1 MTPLPSNG
9 EATKGRTNKRAL
21 GDLGE
26 DIAIRFLAQRG
37 FLVLERNFL
46 TRWGEL
52 DVIAQRASG
61 SADALVLHFIE
72 VKTAVVGGYG
82 PTPEEHLTPDKLSRL
97 GKAIE
102 IYRSKRRVFDFS
114 YQLDA
119 LIVRL
124 ELEEREA
131 RVRYLPSVHL

>member
-1 MTPLPSNG
+1 MAPLPSK
-9 EATKGRTNKRAL
+9 EDVAKRKTAKRAL

-72 VKTAVVGGYG
+72 VKTAQVAANG
-82 PTPEEHLTPDKLSRL
+82 PAPEEHLTPDKLASL

-119 LIVRL
+119 VIVRID
-124 ELEEREA
+124 LEEREA
-131 RVRYLPSVHL
+131 RVRYLPNVHL